1 MNNLELAVAL
11 VTEPKRAMREIEE
24 RPRFLFPL
32 LVMLL
37 VSAAAVFWY
46 YSIVD
51 TAWLIDNSLRSSTR
65 GQNMTEEQLAQVS
78 RFMTRNTLMYG
89 SLVSVVLVTVILRLL
104 ESTWYL
110 LAGKVTNVQRNFKQ
124 WFSLACWT
132 GLPQVLSVLPAIP
145 LLLTAKSPQLDAS
158 ALSPLSLNEL
168 LFHRGMGEAGYSL
181 FTNIN
186 LLHFFTAFLVVL
198 GVKLWSGRSWL
209 FAAVYTLL
217 PVVLIGGVWA
227 FLALK

>member
-11 VTEPKRAMREIEE
+11 VVEPKRAFKEIEE

-32 LVMLL
+32 LAMVL
-37 VSAAAVFWY
+37 VSAGATLWY

-65 GQNMTEEQLAQVS
+65 GRNMTEEQMAQVS
-78 RFMTRNTLMYG
+78 RLMSRNTLMYG

-110 LAGKVTNVQRNFKQ
+110 LAGKVTNVQRSFKQ
-124 WFSLACWT
+124 WFSLASWT
-132 GLPQVLSVLPAIP
+132 SLPQVLSVLPAIP
-145 LLLTAKSPQLDAS
+145 LLLTANSPQLDAS

-168 LFHRGMGEAGYSL
+168 LFHRGMGEAGYTL
-181 FTNIN
+181 FTSIN

-209 FAAVYTLL
+209 FAALYALL